1 MAVALREASIL
12 EPGEGTT
19 VPLPEATMVFKALSG
34 VGVSNFL
41 VGEFTA
47 EPGCAGPRPHVHHV
61 HEELFYVVEGEFD
74 FFLEGQTVRAGAGI
88 PPQGRDDEKE

>member
-12 EPGEGTT
+12 EPGEGTIIP
-19 VPLPEATMVFKALSG
+19 VPGATMVFKALSS

-47 EPGCAGPRPHVHHV
+47 EPGFAGPRPHVH
-61 HEELFYVVEGEFD
+61 EAWQEIA
-74 FFLEGQTVRAGAGI
+74 GQRIPFSDRTHALDALTKRGAA
-88 PPQGRDDEKE
+88 